1 MLLNGIQRCLEQY
14 STKEMELDELCQMVL
29 TTTLEWSKG
38 KYGYVACGTAIEPDK
53 MKYTAMVNMD
63 MYLKRRDIRLY
74 KPNQTFFTPAH
85 LRDRWILIPLN
96 FRSKLYGVMG
106 FENVS
111 GQTNEEFKIWLAPFI
126 QTVVTMLD
134 GYMMTRYVTTQQD
147 LFLSTMS
154 HEIRTPLNGIVG
166 MGRILKESSPL
177 TDEQKSYINVV
188 SECTYQLLE
197 LINDILDF
205 SKMDCDQLELVS
217 EPFDL
222 RMCLEEVYDLVF
234 LRVQEKKLNF
244 WCNIREDVPTYW
256 MGDKKRIRQIFL
268 NLVNNAIKFTEK
280 GQIEIYIYVE
290 NSILHAQVKD
300 TGVGI
305 PENQQESVFKSFR
318 QVRTQKPNAD
328 GVGLGLA
335 ICKKLCKLMN
345 GDIDIQSSKIGQGTC
360 MHFHLPLSEAPEQFR
375 SDKEKEISMEIL
387 RDKTVL
393 LVDSKSSRRIQLLEQ
408 LVKLRM
414 KPLACATYEEGLAYW
429 HMSPTDLVIMEMSQP
444 LSPPLS
450 LPSPPSPP
458 LSLPSPP
465 LSLPSPPSPPSQS
478 LPSPP
483 SLPLINEIH
492 DQKIPIL
499 SLSEFTNIHDLS
511 QQILSMLRSSST
523 STVTVQ
529 KRQQIFPMDILIV
542 EDNPHNMTV
551 ICETL
556 KKIGYVEKNID
567 KAVNGAEAI
576 QKAVSKQHDIIL
588 MDLLLPTVDGLSAGA
603 QILTFYRNKCPKH
616 IRYAIDKYE
625 SLTPT
630 IVALTAM
637 VTSETQTRCKQAGF
651 KGFLSKPIN
660 REELETM
667 LAIISKRRQQS
678 RKNLSQGDK

>member
-1 MLLNGIQRCLEQY
+1 MLLNGIQQCLEQY

-111 GQTNEEFKIWLAPFI
+111 GQTNEEFKIWLTPFI

-134 GYMMTRYVTTQQD
+134 GHMMTRYVTTQQD

-166 MGRILKESSPL
+166 MGRILKESYPL

-205 SKMDCDQLELVS
+205 SKMDCDQLELFS

-222 RMCLEEVYDLVF
+222 RMCLEEVYDLMF
-234 LRVQEKKLNF
+234 LRMQEKKLNF

-305 PENQQESVFKSFR
+305 PESQQESVFKSFR

-345 GDIDIQSSKIGQGTC
+345 GDIDIRSSKIGQGTC
-360 MHFHLPLSEAPEQFR
+360 MHFYLPLSEAPEQFR
-375 SDKEKEISMEIL
+375 SAKEKEISMEIL

-408 LVKLRM
+408 LVNLRM

-429 HMSPTDLVIMEMSQP
+429 HMSPTDLVMMEMSQTLP
-444 LSPPLS
+444 SS
-450 LPSPPSPP
+450 LPSSSPSSSPS
-458 LSLPSPP
+458 LS
-465 LSLPSPPSPPSQS
+465 
-478 LPSPP
+478 

-492 DQKIPIL
+492 DKKIPIL

-511 QQILSMLRSSST
+511 QQILFMLRSSST
-523 STVTVQ
+523 STNTVQ

-588 MDLLLPTVDGLSAGA
+588 MDILLPTVDGLSAGA

-616 IRYAIDKYE
+616 IRCAIDKYE

-630 IVALTAM
+630 IIALTAM

>member
-1 MLLNGIQRCLEQY
+1 
-14 STKEMELDELCQMVL
+14 
-29 TTTLEWSKG
+29 
-38 KYGYVACGTAIEPDK
+38 
-53 MKYTAMVNMD
+53 
-63 MYLKRRDIRLY
+63 
-74 KPNQTFFTPAH
+74 
-85 LRDRWILIPLN
+85 
-96 FRSKLYGVMG
+96 
-106 FENVS
+106 
-111 GQTNEEFKIWLAPFI
+111 
-126 QTVVTMLD
+126 
-134 GYMMTRYVTTQQD
+134 
-147 LFLSTMS
+147 
-154 HEIRTPLNGIVG
+154 
-166 MGRILKESSPL
+166 
-177 TDEQKSYINVV
+177 
-188 SECTYQLLE
+188 
-197 LINDILDF
+197 
-205 SKMDCDQLELVS
+205 
-217 EPFDL
+217 
-222 RMCLEEVYDLVF
+222 
-234 LRVQEKKLNF
+234 
-244 WCNIREDVPTYW
+244 
-256 MGDKKRIRQIFL
+256 
-268 NLVNNAIKFTEK
+268 
-280 GQIEIYIYVE
+280 
-290 NSILHAQVKD
+290 
-300 TGVGI
+300 
-305 PENQQESVFKSFR
+305 
-318 QVRTQKPNAD
+318 
-328 GVGLGLA
+328 
-335 ICKKLCKLMN
+335 
-345 GDIDIQSSKIGQGTC
+345 

-375 SDKEKEISMEIL
+375 SAKEKGISMEIL

-444 LSPPLS
+444 LSS
-450 LPSPPSPP
+450 SSPPSPP
-458 LSLPSPP
+458 LSS
-465 LSLPSPPSPPSQS
+465 PSQS
-478 LPSPP
+478 LPSPSQSLPPPP

-492 DQKIPIL
+492 DQQIPIL

-511 QQILSMLRSSST
+511 QQILSMLRPSST